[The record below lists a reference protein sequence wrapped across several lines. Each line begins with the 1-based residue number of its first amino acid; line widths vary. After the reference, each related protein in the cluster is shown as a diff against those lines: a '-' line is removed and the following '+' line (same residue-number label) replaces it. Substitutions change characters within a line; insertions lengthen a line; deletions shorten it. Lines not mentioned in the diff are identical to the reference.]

1 MYASLT
7 SAFVIAALLVL
18 YAHNTHVI
26 SVACV
31 VGRYCK
37 NDELECEIGRQKK
50 LFWLLPAVLLKICSI
65 LLVSV

>member
-50 LFWLLPAVLLKICSI
+50 LF
-65 LLVSV
+65 